1 MIDNTALQRSVDPA
15 PLGQAL
21 DGAPV
26 AAPPIAVAPLPA
38 AAPRLRLGLDQRL
51 WLDRGGQSV
60 RVKPVRCFPWSSPLG
75 LVSLRDDAEREQL
88 LVNDPA
94 DLDPSSAEALELALR
109 GPSFVLDVDAL
120 EAIEEDYEV
129 RVWRTHTRQGPRTFQ
144 TRLDEWPW
152 PSPGGGHLVR
162 DLAGDLIHLPPL
174 EQLDAK
180 SRHLLWPYVA

>member
-1 MIDNTALQRSVDPA
+1 MDNTALRRSMDPA

-21 DGAPV
+21 DGAPI
-26 AAPPIAVAPLPA
+26 APARALPAPLPA
-38 AAPRLRLGLDQRL
+38 PTPQLRLGRDQRL

-60 RVKPVRCFPWSSPLG
+60 RVKPVRCFPWSSPSG
-75 LVSLRDDAEREQL
+75 LVSLRDDNEREQL

-94 DLDPSSAEALELALR
+94 DLDPASTAALELALR
-109 GPSFVLDVDAL
+109 GPSFLLEVDAL
-120 EAIEEDYEV
+120 ESIEEDYEV